1 MSEAV
6 KGITIEFRGDTT
18 QLSKA
23 INKVRQE
30 AKGVDKELGYINNSL
45 KFNPH
50 NVDLLKQRLAILQD
64 TTKKADG
71 DIKSLKKA
79 LADMKAKGI
88 DETNEDYRELQ
99 REIIKAESKQKAFN
113 KEINKLKAETSTL
126 GQASRKMADFGSA
139 VSKAGQSLRGLSMVA
154 GAVDV
159 ALAGL
164 TVKAGQTADD
174 LNTMSKVTGIGTEEL
189 QKYKLSADLL
199 DVSVDTIAKSQTKLK
214 RSMLSAQ
221 QGSKNMTDA
230 FNTLGVAIVDSNGH
244 LRDQEDVFSDAIK
257 SLGKMTNETERDAI
271 AMQIFGKSASELNPL
286 IEDNG
291 ETFQK
296 VADIFKQN
304 NLEIVDQETIDKAN
318 EFQDSLDTIKAMG
331 MATLSTIGMQLA
343 GYLAPAMEKISEVLG
358 KVFGWL
364 SQLDPQVL
372 MIIGIVAGVIAVLSP
387 LLITIGKIATGISAI
402 MGLMST
408 LGVSL
413 GAIGGALLPIIGIIA
428 GVIAVGVLLYKNWD
442 WICEKA
448 TQLKDWVV
456 QKWTELTTKVTETVT
471 AFKEWV
477 STTWTNIK
485 TKVTD
490 TATAIKNGVVN
501 TFNALKTAVVNAWTS
516 LRDSVVGTVT
526 GIKDKVLFYWTA
538 LKVGVVIIV
547 NAIKTTIG
555 GIWDSIKSKTVGT
568 FNAIKS
574 TAVSVWNG
582 IKSAITN
589 PIQTAVNFIQ
599 SAIAKIKGFFSGLTL
614 ELPHIKLP
622 HFNLTG
628 SLSIMPPSVPKLSI
642 DWWKSGGIFTKPTLL
657 GGMNGVGE
665 AGAEAVLP
673 LKKLWEEM
681 DKRYTND
688 VTINVYATPGMDV
701 NRLAEE
707 IQNRIVALNRQKAR
721 AF

>member
-6 KGITIEFRGDTT
+6 KGITIAFRGDTT

-50 NVDLLKQRLAILQD
+50 NVDLLKQRLAILRD

-71 DIKSLKKA
+71 DIKDLKKA

-139 VSKAGQSLRGLSMVA
+139 VTKAGESLRGLSMVA

-318 EFQDSLDTIKAMG
+318 QFNDALDTIKAMG

-442 WICEKA
+442 TIKEKA

-477 STTWTNIK
+477 STTWTNVK

-538 LKVGVVIIV
+538 LKLGVEIII
-547 NAIKTTIG
+547 NAVKTTIG

-628 SLSIMPPSVPKLSI
+628 SLSIVPPSVPKLSI
-642 DWWKSGGIFTKPTLL
+642 DWYKNGGIFTKPTLL

>member
-50 NVDLLKQRLAILQD
+50 NVDLLKQKLAILQD

-71 DIKSLKKA
+71 DIKDLKKA

-99 REIIKAESKQKAFN
+99 REIITAESKQRAFN
-113 KEINKLKAETSTL
+113 KEIKKLKASTSVL
-126 GQASRKMADFGSA
+126 GQASQKMADFGSA
-139 VSKAGQSLRGLSMVA
+139 VTKAGESLRGISMVA

-164 TVKAGQTADD
+164 TVKAGQSADD
-174 LNTMSKVTGIGTEEL
+174 LNTLAKVTGIGTDQL
-189 QKYKLSADLL
+189 QKYKLSADLM
-199 DVSVDTIAKSQTKLK
+199 DVSVESIAKSQQKLK
-214 RSMLSAQ
+214 
-221 QGSKNMTDA
+221 KNMLGALDGTNEQAQYFEQLGINITNTD
-230 FNTLGVAIVDSNGH
+230 GS
-244 LRDQEDVFSDAIK
+244 LRNASDVFDDTIEA
-257 SLGKMTNETERDAI
+257 LGKMENETERDAI
-271 AMQIFGKSASELNPL
+271 AMALMGKSANELNPL
-286 IEDNG
+286 IEDGG
-291 ETFQK
+291 ETYKK
-296 VADIFKQN
+296 VADIMASN
-304 NLEIVDQETIDKAN
+304 GLDIVNQDTLDKAN
-318 EFQDSLDTIKAMG
+318 QFNDALDTIKLTG
-331 MATLSTIGMQLA
+331 MATLSTVGTQLA
-343 GYLAPAMEKISEVLG
+343 GYLAPAMEKIAEVLG

-364 SQLDPQVL
+364 SQLDPEVL
-372 MIIGIVAGVIAVLSP
+372 TIIGIVAGVIAVLSP

-442 WICEKA
+442 TIKEKA

-456 QKWTELTTKVTETVT
+456 AKWTELTTKVTETVT
-471 AFKEWV
+471 AFKEWIA
-477 STTWTNIK
+477 TTWTNIK

-490 TATAIKNGVVN
+490 TATALKTSVVT
-501 TFNALKTAVVNAWTS
+501 TFNTLKATVINAWTT
-516 LRDSVVGTVT
+516 LRDRVVGTVT
-526 GIKDKVLFYWTA
+526 SIKDKVLFYWTA
-538 LKVGVVIIV
+538 LKLGVEVII
-547 NAIKTTIG
+547 NAVKTTIG
-555 GIWDSIKSKTVGT
+555 GVWDSIKSKTLGT

-582 IKSAITN
+582 IKRAITN
-589 PIQTAVNFIQ
+589 PIQTAVDFIAG
-599 SAIAKIKGFFSGLTL
+599 AIAKIKGFFSGLTL

-622 HFNLTG
+622 HFNLSG
-628 SLSIMPPSVPKLSI
+628 SLSIVPPSVPKLSI
-642 DWWKSGGIFTKPTLL
+642 DWYKNGGIFTKPTLL